1 MLTRIPPGYVVARQ
15 PRARLVL
22 GRTGGFV
29 LVPADT
35 ANHDALRAAA
45 SAAIE
50 FASRTRQVLADH
62 LPLAPFLDPLV
73 ICRRTDPGVGACD
86 TPVVPLDLLPHVL
99 ADGPAVVTTTILH
112 RFTTLLLAESLLSWR
127 FVATPSGAMIDL
139 CDPQPT
145 TQPTS

>member
-15 PRARLVL
+15 PRARFVL

-29 LVPADT
+29 LVPGDT
-35 ANHDALRAAA
+35 TSHDALRAAA

-50 FASRTRQVLADH
+50 FASSTRQVLADH
-62 LPLAPFLDPLV
+62 LSLAPFLDPLV
-73 ICRRTDPGVGACD
+73 ICRRTEPGLCACD

-99 ADGPAVVTTTILH
+99 GDGPAVVTTTVLQ
-112 RFTTLLLAESLLSWR
+112 RVTTLLLSESLLSWR

-145 TQPTS
+145 NQPTN